1 MSSVWSTARW
11 PRRPPR
17 PDVEGNENPFGD
29 LLQDYVLECLPLAE
43 QVADT
48 FVELERRWRAD
59 DPADAV
65 LASLAGRLHTI
76 KGNSA
81 MMGLAPMREV
91 AHALEDA
98 CGLLGRRSDRRDD
111 AAAALLVT
119 GGGLLADLVR
129 NAAPELDP
137 AAADRYVERV
147 RQWLAS
153 DDAPAA
159 DTQPE
164 RRQADRRGGADA
176 AKGAEKAA
184 SVVRVDFRRLDAML
198 EVLGEGL
205 IQHSALAEAYR
216 EVARRG
222 GASEEMD
229 RLDQAVIALQ
239 KTLKRLESTLMETR
253 LLPIATVFGRFP
265 RMVRD
270 TAEAVGKRVRLVQAG
285 GETPLDKAVLDRLS
299 EPLVHLVTNAIVHGF
314 EPTDV
319 RRGAG
324 KPEEGT
330 VRLEAAP
337 QAGRVVIR
345 VSDDGRGLDERAI
358 RKKAEALG
366 PEGRSE
372 ENIPLRNLIF
382 LPGLST
388 AERVSTLAGRG
399 VGLDVV
405 AGAIHALGGTI
416 DVETAVGQ
424 GTAFTL
430 SLPVTLAIVRS
441 LIVEIDQERYALPL
455 AHVAETVRAEPEAI
469 REINHRGV
477 AQWRGDLIHVADGG
491 AVLGTGRSR
500 STPRRFYVVMAAG
513 GKRRGLLVD
522 RLVGHQ
528 DVVVKGLDPELGR
541 PDVVSGTTIL
551 GDGRVACILDAVR
564 ILEGGRRAG

>member
-1 MSSVWSTARW
+1 MS
-11 PRRPPR
+11 
-17 PDVEGNENPFGD
+17 GGENPFGE

-43 QVADT
+43 QIADKS
-48 FVELERRWRAD
+48 VELERRWRAG
-59 DPADAV
+59 DPADDL
-65 LASLAGRLHTI
+65 LASLPGPLHTV

-81 MMGLAPMREV
+81 MMGLAPAQQT

-98 CGLLGRRSDRRDD
+98 CGLLRRAPGRRTD
-111 AAAALLVT
+111 AAAALLVE
-119 GGGLLADLVR
+119 GAGLLVDLVR
-129 NAAPELDP
+129 HASPELDAAP
-137 AAADRYVERV
+137 AAGYVERV
-147 RQWLAS
+147 RRWLEV
-153 DDAPAA
+153 DAGAA
-159 DTQPE
+159 DPQPE
-164 RRQADRRGGADA
+164 RRRAERRGGSEQSDRVD
-176 AKGAEKAA
+176 
-184 SVVRVDFRRLDAML
+184 SVVRVDFRRLDALL

-205 IQHSALAEAYR
+205 IQHSALAEAWQ
-216 EVARRG
+216 VLARRA
-222 GASEEMD
+222 GACEELD
-229 RLDQAVIALQ
+229 RLDQTILALE

-253 LLPIATVFGRFP
+253 LLPISTVFGRFP

-270 TAEAVGKRVRLVQAG
+270 TAAAEGKRVRLVQSG

-299 EPLVHLVTNAIVHGF
+299 EPLIHLVTNAIVHGM
-314 EPTDV
+314 ESPEA
-319 RRGAG
+319 RRAAG

-330 VRLEAAP
+330 VRLDAAP

-345 VSDDGRGLDERAI
+345 VADDGRGLDEKAI
-358 RKKAEALG
+358 RKKAEGLG
-366 PEGRSE
+366 QELRDDE
-372 ENIPLRNLIF
+372 VIPLRSLIF

-388 AERVSTLAGRG
+388 AEKVSALAGRG

-416 DVETAVGQ
+416 DVETEPGK

-441 LIVEIDQERYALPL
+441 LIVEIDRERFALPL

-477 AQWRGDLIHVADGG
+477 TQWRGDLIHVTDGG
-491 AVLGTGRSR
+491 VVLGTEPERR
-500 STPRRFYVVMAAG
+500 APRRFYVVMAAG
-513 GKRRGLLVD
+513 GRRQALLVD

-528 DVVVKGLDPELGR
+528 DVVVKGLDPALGR

-551 GDGRVACILDAVR
+551 GDGRVACILDSVR

>member
-1 MSSVWSTARW
+1 MSG
-11 PRRPPR
+11 
-17 PDVEGNENPFGD
+17 DENPFGE

-43 QVADT
+43 QVADA
-48 FVELERRWRAD
+48 FVELERRWRAND
-59 DPADAV
+59 AADEV
-65 LASLAGRLHTI
+65 LASLPGRLHTV

-81 MMGLAPMREV
+81 MMGLAPMRDV

-98 CGLLGRRSDRRDD
+98 CGLLRQQPERRND
-111 AAAALLVT
+111 AAAALLIA
-119 GGGLLADLVR
+119 GAGLLADLVR
-129 NAAPELDP
+129 LASPELDP
-137 AAADRYVERV
+137 APADRYVERV
-147 RQWLAS
+147 RQWLGS
-153 DDAPAA
+153 SVAPAS

-164 RRQADRRGGADA
+164 RRRSERRGAED
-176 AKGAEKAA
+176 GAEAGKAA

-205 IQHSALAEAYR
+205 IQHAALAEAYR
-216 EVARRG
+216 EIARRSA
-222 GASEEMD
+222 ASVELD
-229 RLDQAVIALQ
+229 RLDQAVVALQ

-253 LLPIATVFGRFP
+253 LLPISTVFGRFP

-270 TAEAVGKRVRLVQAG
+270 TAEAEGKRVRLVQAG

-314 EPTDV
+314 ESADV
-319 RRGAG
+319 RRRTG

-345 VSDDGRGLDERAI
+345 VSDDGRGLDEKAI

-366 PEGRSE
+366 QDARNDES
-372 ENIPLRNLIF
+372 IPLRNLIF

-469 REINHRGV
+469 RQINQRGV

-491 AVLGTGRSR
+491 TVLGTGGGRLA
-500 STPRRFYVVMAAG
+500 PRRFYVVMAAG
-513 GKRRGLLVD
+513 GKRRGLMVD

-551 GDGRVACILDAVR
+551 GDGRVACILDTVR

>member
-1 MSSVWSTARW
+1 MSR
-11 PRRPPR
+11 
-17 PDVEGNENPFGD
+17 DENPFGE

-43 QVADT
+43 QVADG
-48 FVELERRWRAD
+48 FVELERRWRRG
-59 DPADAV
+59 DPADEL
-65 LASLAGRLHTI
+65 LASLPGRLHTV

-81 MMGLAPMREV
+81 MMGLAPARET

-98 CGLLGRRSDRRDD
+98 CGHLRGGPERRTD
-111 AAAALLVT
+111 AAAALLVA
-119 GGGLLADLVR
+119 GGGLLVDLVR
-129 NAAPELDP
+129 HASPELDP
-137 AAADRYVERV
+137 APAARYVERV
-147 RQWLAS
+147 RRWIETAGQ
-153 DDAPAA
+153 PAA
-159 DTQPE
+159 ETQPE
-164 RRQADRRGGADA
+164 RRRADRRAGG
-176 AKGAEKAA
+176 GSEKAD
-184 SVVRVDFRRLDAML
+184 SVVRVDFRRLDALL

-205 IQHSALAEAYR
+205 IQHSALGEAYR
-216 EVARRG
+216 RIARRT
-222 GASEEMD
+222 GACEELD
-229 RLDQAVIALQ
+229 RLDQTILALE

-253 LLPIATVFGRFP
+253 LLPIATVFGRFH

-270 TAEAVGKRVRLVQAG
+270 TAEAEGKRVRLVQSG

-299 EPLVHLVTNAIVHGF
+299 EPLLHLLTNAIVHGL
-314 EPTDV
+314 ETPEA
-319 RRGAG
+319 RRRAG

-330 VRLEAAP
+330 MRLDASP

-345 VSDDGRGLDERAI
+345 VADDGRGLDEKAI

-366 PEGRSE
+366 QELRDDDVV
-372 ENIPLRNLIF
+372 PLRSLIF

-388 AERVSTLAGRG
+388 ADRVSTLAGRG

-416 DVETAVGQ
+416 DVETEPGR

-441 LIVEIDQERYALPL
+441 LIIEIDRERFALPL

-477 AQWRGDLIHVADGG
+477 TQWRGDLIHVADGG
-491 AVLGTGRSR
+491 DVLGTAADARA
-500 STPRRFYVVMAAG
+500 PRRFYVVMAAG
-513 GKRRGLLVD
+513 GKRQALLVD

-528 DVVVKGLDPELGR
+528 DVVVKGLDPALGR

-551 GDGRVACILDAVR
+551 GDGRVACILDSVR

>member
-1 MSSVWSTARW
+1 VG
-11 PRRPPR
+11 
-17 PDVEGNENPFGD
+17 GNENPFGD

-98 CGLLGRRSDRRDD
+98 CGLLGRRPDRRGD

-119 GGGLLADLVR
+119 GGGLLTDLVR
-129 NAAPELDP
+129 HAAPDLDP

-153 DDAPAA
+153 DAAPAA
-159 DTQPE
+159 ETQPE
-164 RRQADRRGGADA
+164 RRQADRRGGGA
-176 AKGAEKAA
+176 AAAGAEKAA

-299 EPLVHLVTNAIVHGF
+299 EPLVHLVTNAIAHGL
-314 EPTDV
+314 EPADV

-366 PEGRSE
+366 PEGRSDE
-372 ENIPLRNLIF
+372 SIPLRSLIF

-388 AERVSTLAGRG
+388 ADRVSTLAGRG

-469 REINHRGV
+469 REINRRGV

>member
-1 MSSVWSTARW
+1 MSG
-11 PRRPPR
+11 
-17 PDVEGNENPFGD
+17 DENPFAE

-43 QVADT
+43 QVTDA
-48 FVELERRWRAD
+48 FVELERRWRD
-59 DPADAV
+59 GDPADEL
-65 LASLAGRLHTI
+65 LASLAGRLHTV

-81 MMGLAPMREV
+81 MMGLAPAQET

-98 CGLLGRRSDRRDD
+98 CGLLGRGPERRTD
-111 AAAALLVT
+111 AAAALLVA
-119 GGGLLADLVR
+119 GGSLLVDLVR
-129 NAAPELDP
+129 NASPELDP
-137 AAADRYVERV
+137 AAAGRYVERV
-147 RQWLAS
+147 RRWMETGGQ
-153 DDAPAA
+153 PAE

-164 RRQADRRGGADA
+164 RRRADRRAGADVD
-176 AKGAEKAA
+176 KVD
-184 SVVRVDFRRLDAML
+184 SVVRIDFRRLDALL

-205 IQHSALAEAYR
+205 IQHSALSEAYR
-216 EVARRG
+216 RIARRT
-222 GASEEMD
+222 GACEELD
-229 RLDQAVIALQ
+229 RLDQTVLALE

-253 LLPIATVFGRFP
+253 ILPIATVFGRFP
-265 RMVRD
+265 RMARD
-270 TAEAVGKRVRLVQAG
+270 TAQAEGKRVRLVQSG

-299 EPLVHLVTNAIVHGF
+299 EPLLHLLTNAIVHGM
-314 EPTDV
+314 ESPEV
-319 RRGAG
+319 RRRAG

-345 VSDDGRGLDERAI
+345 VTDDGRGLDEKAI

-366 PEGRSE
+366 QELRDGDVV
-372 ENIPLRNLIF
+372 PLRSLIF

-388 AERVSTLAGRG
+388 AEKVGRLAGRG

-416 DVETAVGQ
+416 DVETEPGR
-424 GTAFTL
+424 GTMFTL

-441 LIVEIDQERYALPL
+441 LIVEIDHERFALPL
-455 AHVAETVRAEPEAI
+455 AHVAETVRAEAETI

-477 AQWRGDLIHVADGG
+477 TQWRGDLIHVADGG
-491 AVLGTGRSR
+491 AVLGTAAARR
-500 STPRRFYVVMAAG
+500 APRRFYVVMAAG
-513 GKRRGLLVD
+513 GKRQALLVD

-528 DVVVKGLDPELGR
+528 DVVVKGLDPALGR

-551 GDGRVACILDAVR
+551 GDGRVACILDSVR

>member
-1 MSSVWSTARW
+1 VS
-11 PRRPPR
+11 
-17 PDVEGNENPFGD
+17 GENPFGE

-48 FVELERRWRAD
+48 FVELERRWRAA
-59 DPADAV
+59 DPADEA
-65 LASLAGRLHTI
+65 LGSLAGRLHTI

-81 MMGLAPMREV
+81 MMGLVPMREV

-98 CGLLGRRSDRRDD
+98 CGLLREHPERRGD
-111 AAAALLVT
+111 AAASLLVA
-119 GGGLLADLVR
+119 GGGLLVDLVR
-129 NAAPELDP
+129 HAAPELDP
-137 AAADRYVERV
+137 APADRYVERV

-153 DDAPAA
+153 DGAPAA
-159 DTQPE
+159 DSRPE
-164 RRQADRRGGADA
+164 RRQGDRRGAGDHAAGAD
-176 AKGAEKAA
+176 KAA

-216 EVARRG
+216 EVARRAA
-222 GASEEMD
+222 ASDELD
-229 RLDQAVIALQ
+229 RLDQAVLALQ

-270 TAEAVGKRVRLVQAG
+270 TAESEGKRVRLVQAG

-299 EPLVHLVTNAIVHGF
+299 EPLVHLVTNAIVHGI
-314 EPTDV
+314 ELPEV
-319 RRGAG
+319 RRHAG

-330 VRLEAAP
+330 LRLEAAP

-345 VSDDGRGLDERAI
+345 MSDDGRGLNEQAI
-358 RKKAEALG
+358 RKKAEGLG
-366 PEGRSE
+366 PEGRSGE
-372 ENIPLRNLIF
+372 DIPLRNLIF

-405 AGAIHALGGTI
+405 ASAIHALGGTI
-416 DVETAVGQ
+416 DVETVAGQ

-469 REINHRGV
+469 RQINHRGV
-477 AQWRGDLIHVADGG
+477 AQWRGDLIHIADGG
-491 AVLGTGRSR
+491 TVLGTDRSR
-500 STPRRFYVVMAAG
+500 PAPRRFYVVMAAG

>member
-1 MSSVWSTARW
+1 MTE
-11 PRRPPR
+11 
-17 PDVEGNENPFGD
+17 DENPFGE

-43 QVADT
+43 QVADA
-48 FVELERRWRAD
+48 FVELERRWRAGD
-59 DPADAV
+59 AADEV
-65 LASLAGRLHTI
+65 LASLPGRLHTV

-98 CGLLGRRSDRRDD
+98 CGLLRERPERRDD
-111 AAAALLVT
+111 AAAGLLVA
-119 GGGLLADLVR
+119 GGGLLAELVR
-129 NAAPELDP
+129 QASPDLDP
-137 AAADRYVERV
+137 APAERYVERV
-147 RQWLAS
+147 RQWLS
-153 DDAPAA
+153 GDGAPAS

-164 RRQADRRGGADA
+164 RRRTERRGGGEGGAGAD
-176 AKGAEKAA
+176 KAA

-205 IQHSALAEAYR
+205 IQHATLAEAYR
-216 EVARRG
+216 GLARLTP
-222 GASEEMD
+222 ASEELD
-229 RLDQAVIALQ
+229 RLDQAVVALQ

-253 LLPIATVFGRFP
+253 LLPISTVFGRFP

-270 TAEAVGKRVRLVQAG
+270 TAEAEGKRVRLVQGG

-299 EPLVHLVTNAIVHGF
+299 EPLVHLVTNAIVHGM
-314 EPTDV
+314 EPGDV

-345 VSDDGRGLDERAI
+345 VSDDGRGLNEQAI
-358 RKKAEALG
+358 RKKAEAFG
-366 PEGRSE
+366 QDGRNE
-372 ENIPLRNLIF
+372 ESIPLRNLIF

-416 DVETAVGQ
+416 DVETAVGR

-469 REINHRGV
+469 RQINQRGV

-491 AVLGTGRSR
+491 VVLGTGGERPA
-500 STPRRFYVVMAAG
+500 PRPFYVVMAAA

-551 GDGRVACILDAVR
+551 GDGRVACILDTVR
-564 ILEGGRRAG
+564 ILEGGRRAS

>member
-1 MSSVWSTARW
+1 MGDS
-11 PRRPPR
+11 
-17 PDVEGNENPFGD
+17 ENPFGE

-43 QVADT
+43 QVADA
-48 FVELERRWRAD
+48 FVELERRWREG
-59 DPADAV
+59 DPADT
-65 LASLAGRLHTI
+65 LLTSLAGRLHTV

-81 MMGLAPMREV
+81 MMGLVPMRET

-98 CGLLGRRSDRRDD
+98 C
-111 AAAALLVT
+111 ALLRQQPECRNDEAASLLVA
-119 GGGLLADLVR
+119 GGSLLVDLVR
-129 NAAPELDP
+129 DASAELDP
-137 AAADRYVERV
+137 APGARFVERV
-147 RQWLAS
+147 RQWLAAGG
-153 DDAPAA
+153 APAA
-159 DTQPE
+159 DTKPE
-164 RRQADRRGGADA
+164 RRRAERRGAEAPADPD
-176 AKGAEKAA
+176 KAA
-184 SVVRVDFRRLDAML
+184 NVVRVDFRRLDAML

-205 IQHSALAEAYR
+205 IQHAALAEAYR
-216 EVARRG
+216 ALAPRARAG
-222 GASEEMD
+222 PELA
-229 RLDQAVIALQ
+229 RLDHAVVALE

-253 LLPIATVFGRFP
+253 LLPISTVFARFA

-270 TAEAVGKRVRLVQAG
+270 TAEAEGKRVRLVTAG

-299 EPLVHLVTNAIVHGF
+299 EPLLHLITNAIVHGI
-314 EPTDV
+314 EGGEV
-319 RRGAG
+319 RRQGG
-324 KPEEGT
+324 KPDEGS

-345 VSDDGRGLDERAI
+345 VSDDGRGLNEQAI

-366 PEGRSE
+366 QELRDGE
-372 ENIPLRNLIF
+372 TVPLRNLIF

-405 AGAIHALGGTI
+405 AGAIHTLGGTI
-416 DVETAVGQ
+416 DVATAPGR

-477 AQWRGDLIHVADGG
+477 AQWRGGLIHVADGG
-491 AVLGTGRSR
+491 ALLGTARGRPE
-500 STPRRFYVVMAAG
+500 PRRYYVVMSAG

-528 DVVVKGLDPELGR
+528 DVVVKGLDAALGR

>member
-1 MSSVWSTARW
+1 MS
-11 PRRPPR
+11 
-17 PDVEGNENPFGD
+17 GGENPFGE

-43 QVADT
+43 QVADAS
-48 FVELERRWRAD
+48 VELERRWHAG
-59 DPADAV
+59 DPADDL
-65 LASLAGRLHTI
+65 LASLAGPLHTV

-81 MMGLAPMREV
+81 MMGLAPAQQT

-98 CGLLGRRSDRRDD
+98 CGLLRRAPARRTD
-111 AAAALLVT
+111 AAGALLVE
-119 GGGLLADLVR
+119 GAGLLVDLVR
-129 NAAPELDP
+129 HASPDMDP
-137 AAADRYVERV
+137 APAARFVERV
-147 RQWLAS
+147 RTWL
-153 DDAPAA
+153 DAGADAA
-159 DTQPE
+159 DPQPE
-164 RRQADRRGGADA
+164 RRRAERRGGGEQSDRVD
-176 AKGAEKAA
+176 
-184 SVVRVDFRRLDAML
+184 SVVRVDFRRLDARL

-205 IQHSALAEAYR
+205 IQHSALAEAWQAL
-216 EVARRG
+216 ARRTG
-222 GASEEMD
+222 PCEELD
-229 RLDQAVIALQ
+229 RLDETILALE

-253 LLPIATVFGRFP
+253 LLPISTVFGRFP

-270 TAEAVGKRVRLVQAG
+270 TAAAEGKRVRLVQSG
-285 GETPLDKAVLDRLS
+285 GETPLDKAVLDRMS
-299 EPLVHLVTNAIVHGF
+299 EPLIHLVTNAIVHGM
-314 EPTDV
+314 ESPEA
-319 RRGAG
+319 RRAAG

-330 VRLEAAP
+330 LSLDAAP

-345 VSDDGRGLDERAI
+345 VADDGRGLNEKAI

-366 PEGRSE
+366 QDVRDDDV
-372 ENIPLRNLIF
+372 IPLRSLIF

-388 AERVSTLAGRG
+388 AEQVSALAGRG

-416 DVETAVGQ
+416 DVETEPGR

-441 LIVEIDQERYALPL
+441 LIVEIDRERFALPL

-477 AQWRGDLIHVADGG
+477 TQWRGDLIHVTDGG
-491 AVLGTGRSR
+491 AVLGTEPARR
-500 STPRRFYVVMAAG
+500 APRRFYVVMAAG
-513 GKRRGLLVD
+513 GRRQALLVD

-528 DVVVKGLDPELGR
+528 DVVVKGLDPALGR

-551 GDGRVACILDAVR
+551 GDGRVACILDSVR

>member
-1 MSSVWSTARW
+1 VS
-11 PRRPPR
+11 
-17 PDVEGNENPFGD
+17 GENPFGE

-48 FVELERRWRAD
+48 FVELERGWRAA
-59 DPADAV
+59 DPGDEA
-65 LASLAGRLHTI
+65 LGSLAGRLHTI

-81 MMGLAPMREV
+81 MMGLVPMREV

-98 CGLLGRRSDRRDD
+98 CGLLRDHPERRGDT
-111 AAAALLVT
+111 AASLLVA
-119 GGGLLADLVR
+119 GGGLLVDLVR
-129 NAAPELDP
+129 HASSELDP
-137 AAADRYVERV
+137 APADRYVERV

-153 DDAPAA
+153 DGAPAA
-159 DTQPE
+159 DSKPE
-164 RRQADRRGGADA
+164 RRQGERRGVGDHAAGAD
-176 AKGAEKAA
+176 KAA

-216 EVARRG
+216 EVARRT
-222 GASEEMD
+222 GASDALD
-229 RLDQAVIALQ
+229 RLDQAVLALQ

-270 TAEAVGKRVRLVQAG
+270 TAEAEGKRVRLVQAG

-299 EPLVHLVTNAIVHGF
+299 EPLVHLVTNAIVHGI
-314 EPTDV
+314 ELPEV
-319 RRGAG
+319 RRRAG

-330 VRLEAAP
+330 LRLEAAP

-345 VSDDGRGLDERAI
+345 MSDDGRGLNEQAI

-366 PEGRSE
+366 PEGRTGDD
-372 ENIPLRNLIF
+372 IPLRNLIF

-416 DVETAVGQ
+416 DVETVAGQ

-469 REINHRGV
+469 RQINRRGV
-477 AQWRGDLIHVADGG
+477 AQWRGDLIHIADGG
-491 AVLGTGRSR
+491 AVLGTDRSR
-500 STPRRFYVVMAAG
+500 PAPRRFYVVMAAG

>member
-1 MSSVWSTARW
+1 VSA
-11 PRRPPR
+11 
-17 PDVEGNENPFGD
+17 DENPFGE

-43 QVADT
+43 QVTDT
-48 FVELERRWRAD
+48 FVELERCWRNG
-59 DPADAV
+59 DPAEE
-65 LASLAGRLHTI
+65 LLGSLPGRLHTV

-81 MMGLAPMREV
+81 MMGLVPAQEA

-98 CGLLGRRSDRRDD
+98 CGLLRRSPDRRTD
-111 AAAALLVT
+111 AAAALLVA
-119 GGGLLADLVR
+119 GGSLLVDLVR
-129 NAAPELDP
+129 NASPELDP
-137 AAADRYVERV
+137 APAERYVERV
-147 RQWLAS
+147 RRWMEAGGQ
-153 DDAPAA
+153 PATE
-159 DTQPE
+159 TQPE
-164 RRQADRRGGADA
+164 RRRADRRAGGETERVD
-176 AKGAEKAA
+176 
-184 SVVRVDFRRLDAML
+184 SVVRIDFRRLDALL

-205 IQHSALAEAYR
+205 IQHSALGEAYR
-216 EVARRG
+216 RIARRT
-222 GASEEMD
+222 GACEELD
-229 RLDQAVIALQ
+229 RLDQTILALQ

-270 TAEAVGKRVRLVQAG
+270 TAQAEGKRVRLIQSG
-285 GETPLDKAVLDRLS
+285 GDTPLDKAVLDRLS
-299 EPLVHLVTNAIVHGF
+299 EPLLHLVTNAIVHGM
-314 EPTDV
+314 EAPEA
-319 RRGAG
+319 RRRAG

-330 VRLEAAP
+330 VRLDAAP

-345 VSDDGRGLDERAI
+345 VTDDGRGLDEKAI

-366 PEGRSE
+366 QELRDDDVV
-372 ENIPLRNLIF
+372 PLRSLIF

-388 AERVSTLAGRG
+388 ADQVSRLAGRG

-416 DVETAVGQ
+416 DVETEPGR

-441 LIVEIDQERYALPL
+441 LIIEIDHERFALPL
-455 AHVAETVRAEPEAI
+455 AHVAETVRAEPESI

-477 AQWRGDLIHVADGG
+477 TQWRGDLIHVADGG
-491 AVLGTGRSR
+491 AVLGTAAGRGA
-500 STPRRFYVVMAAG
+500 PRRFYVVMAAG
-513 GKRRGLLVD
+513 GKRQALLVD

-528 DVVVKGLDPELGR
+528 DVVVKGLDPALGR

-551 GDGRVACILDAVR
+551 GDGRVACILDSVR